1 MLSVWVLRACSYK
14 TKAEAWVPGLE
25 PSILSKGFFLFLF
38 CSQPRIGNDPSNPL
52 NPWYKNFPI
61 LWRTVLH
68 PLQRGAVLFLVILNK
83 VTKGW
88 EILHPQN
95 IVHVRTL
102 PYLCVAYILYNVTV
116 NKDT

>member
-1 MLSVWVLRACSYK
+1 MGTRAL
-14 TKAEAWVPGLE
+14 A
-25 PSILSKGFFLFLF
+25 
-38 CSQPRIGNDPSNPL
+38 
-52 NPWYKNFPI
+52 
-61 LWRTVLH
+61 LH
-68 PLQRGAVLFLVILNK
+68 PLQGVYWVFVLLAVPHRKRSVQSAKSVVKELPPSSPRGAVLVLVICNK

-102 PYLCVAYILYNVTV
+102 PYLCVAYLLYDVTV

>member
-1 MLSVWVLRACSYK
+1 MSSKILIFDVRLCIFVLLPASHRKRFVQSVKSVVKEL
-14 TKAEAWVPGLE
+14 P
-25 PSILSKGFFLFLF
+25 
-38 CSQPRIGNDPSNPL
+38 
-52 NPWYKNFPI
+52 
-61 LWRTVLH
+61 H
-68 PLQRGAVLFLVILNK
+68 PLQGGAVLVLVICNK

>member
-1 MLSVWVLRACSYK
+1 MGTRALSPHPLQGVYWVFVLLA
-14 TKAEAWVPGLE
+14 VPHRKQSVKSVVKEL
-25 PSILSKGFFLFLF
+25 P
-38 CSQPRIGNDPSNPL
+38 
-52 NPWYKNFPI
+52 
-61 LWRTVLH
+61 H
-68 PLQRGAVLFLVILNK
+68 PLQRGAVLVLVICNK